1 MSKITL
7 PEKKSE
13 WMVVYTR
20 SNYEKKVDQLLK
32 LQNIES
38 FCPTIKTKRK
48 WADRL
53 KIVEVP
59 LFNSYVFV
67 RANAHE
73 QLKVLQTPGVS
84 HFIFYGGKPAVVPV
98 DDIERVRLLVNNH
111 TDVESVSMRAL
122 NIGDKIKVKDGILF
136 DCHGEIVGI
145 QGKSVLIVLKQL
157 DCALI
162 AKVKLDYDQILLTSS
177 INNKISFES
186 PLRESGVK
194 LKYAE
199 HL

>member
-1 MSKITL
+1 MIKVTS

-13 WMVVYTR
+13 WTVVYTR

-53 KIVEVP
+53 KMVEMP

-67 RANAHE
+67 RANERE
-73 QLKVLQTPGVS
+73 QLQVLQTPGVS
-84 HFIFYGGKPAVVPV
+84 HFVLYGGKPAVVPSS
-98 DDIERVRLLVNNH
+98 DIERVRLLINH
-111 TDVESVSMRAL
+111 YTDVESVSMKSL
-122 NIGDKIKVKDGILF
+122 NIGDEIKVKDGILF
-136 DCHGEIVGI
+136 DCQGEIVGI
-145 QGKSVLIVLKQL
+145 HGKSVLIVLKQL
-157 DCALI
+157 DCVLM

-177 INNKISFES
+177 LNKKLSIERSS
-186 PLRESGVK
+186 SGIRSKVK
-194 LKYAE
+194 VC
-199 HL
+199 